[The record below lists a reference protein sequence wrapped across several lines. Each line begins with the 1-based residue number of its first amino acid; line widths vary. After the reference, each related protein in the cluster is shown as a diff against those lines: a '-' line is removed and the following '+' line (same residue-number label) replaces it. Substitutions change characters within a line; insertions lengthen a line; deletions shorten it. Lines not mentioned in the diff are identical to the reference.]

1 MCPPLTCLQTRDTGG
16 VKHPLPLSR
25 TQWNL
30 VCQQVYLTQRPTQQ
44 MDKTVEQRQ
53 LNVSV
58 QESKLMHLC
67 LYCIMAYKQPLL
79 RPVCVYA
86 KCTASGL
93 RYIYK
98 NKKKKKEFE
107 VIGAVSD
114 FYSNTLFCQILLM
127 VCHLFI
133 LHKKTFF
140 VHSPGTLNG
149 EQRL

>member
-79 RPVCVYA
+79 RPMCVYA
-86 KCTASGL
+86 TCTASGL

-98 NKKKKKEFE
+98 KKKKKKEFE

-114 FYSNTLFCQILLM
+114 FTPI
-127 VCHLFI
+127 H
-133 LHKKTFF
+133 FF
-140 VHSPGTLNG
+140 VKFSSWSATCSFSTKKHSLYTALA
-149 EQRL
+149 L